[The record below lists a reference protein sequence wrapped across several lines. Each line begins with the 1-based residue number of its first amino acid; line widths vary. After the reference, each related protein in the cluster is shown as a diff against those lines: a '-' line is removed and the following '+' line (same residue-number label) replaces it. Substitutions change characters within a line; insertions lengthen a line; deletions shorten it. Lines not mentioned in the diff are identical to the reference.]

1 MLGSAEGRTDY
12 RTEVDVVVFVHAL
25 ISFGLCILC
34 PLSRLYLC
42 RFITILTMIHVYKRR
57 YSSVVEPRDTRSL
70 RLRLLCSPS
79 RIDDMAMGL
88 IPSRDKVDRVASH
101 AHAIKRGPS
110 TLD

>member
-70 RLRLLCSPS
+70 AYVCFALHRALMTWPWGSYPLATR
-79 RIDDMAMGL
+79 
-88 IPSRDKVDRVASH
+88 
-101 AHAIKRGPS
+101 
-110 TLD
+110 